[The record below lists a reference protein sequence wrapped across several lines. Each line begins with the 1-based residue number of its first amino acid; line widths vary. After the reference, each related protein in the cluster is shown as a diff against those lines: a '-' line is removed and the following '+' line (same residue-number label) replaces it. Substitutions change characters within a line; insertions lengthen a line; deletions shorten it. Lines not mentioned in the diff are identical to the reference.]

1 MKRAGT
7 VLRFV
12 VCSSLIS
19 PVSTLAQSP
28 VRMCTET
35 PRAPWCDAVRG
46 DRPVTEGWLA
56 QGRSEVMAQH
66 GIVATS
72 QPLAA
77 QAGLRILQQGGN
89 AIDAAV
95 ATAAVLALT
104 EPMNVGVAADLYA
117 IDLGANLQASTDMA
131 RFYHNEVP
139 NTLALESQLFNLV
152 GAQLKKIRHDVS
164 SVNGGSVGGYQA
176 IMFTPSANAQGSRS
190 EDGRVNGFYR
200 AGSDHRKDGQA
211 VGW

>member
-66 GIVATS
+66 GIVATV
-72 QPLAA
+72 QPIAGQCWRMRSSRLF
-77 QAGLRILQQGGN
+77 QACS
-89 AIDAAV
+89 
-95 ATAAVLALT
+95 LT
-104 EPMNVGVAADLYA
+104 
-117 IDLGANLQASTDMA
+117 QASTV
-131 RFYHNEVP
+131 R
-139 NTLALESQLFNLV
+139 S
-152 GAQLKKIRHDVS
+152 G
-164 SVNGGSVGGYQA
+164 
-176 IMFTPSANAQGSRS
+176 TPSGSR
-190 EDGRVNGFYR
+190 
-200 AGSDHRKDGQA
+200 
-211 VGW
+211 